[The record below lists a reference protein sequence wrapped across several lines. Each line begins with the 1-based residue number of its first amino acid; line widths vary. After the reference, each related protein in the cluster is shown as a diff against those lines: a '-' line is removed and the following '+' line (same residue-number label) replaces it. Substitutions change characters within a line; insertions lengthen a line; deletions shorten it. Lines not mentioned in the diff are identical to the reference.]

1 MFMIMITG
9 RTGAGKSSLANA
21 LFRIVECQPGSA
33 IEIDGVDI
41 LKIGLDDLRKKLAI
55 IPQEPTLFQGTIRS
69 NIDPFNEYTDV
80 QIWAALEQCHLSEFV
95 QSTSAKLQHEITAS
109 GSNLSVGQ
117 RQLLCLARALLR
129 QAKVILLD
137 ECTANVDYET
147 DAAIQDTMQAG
158 FGHCTRLCIAHR
170 LQTVCNFDLI
180 LVLGAGKV
188 LEFDTPI
195 ALLRNKEST
204 FHGMCQQTGDLRN
217 LIRLAE
223 EAHTARE
230 SKQS

>member
-1 MFMIMITG
+1 MFSMLLYIYTT
-9 RTGAGKSSLANA
+9 RT
-21 LFRIVECQPGSA
+21 
-33 IEIDGVDI
+33 
-41 LKIGLDDLRKKLAI
+41 
-55 IPQEPTLFQGTIRS
+55 QGTIRS

-80 QIWAALEQCHLSEFV
+80 QIWEALEQCHLNEFV

-188 LEFDTPI
+188 LEYDTPI

-204 FHGMCQQTGDLRN
+204 FYGMCQQTGDLRN

-223 EAHTARE
+223 EAHTTRE
-230 SKQS
+230 NSKQ